1 MINLKIRS
9 SQPIKILLCATL
21 VMFLH
26 SCVPTRTV
34 REEYIAL
41 PEAFDTT
48 KPADTLTSATI
59 KWEEFFAD
67 PDLNTLIDKALSN
80 NQELNILLQ
89 QVSVA
94 KNEVQTRKGEYLP
107 SVNLRAGAEVE
118 KVGEFTRNGAVEHNL
133 NVRENRAFPEPLGNF
148 EAGAFA
154 SWEVDVWKKLRNSKK
169 AAMMEYLASIEGRN
183 FMVTNIV
190 SEIANSYYELL
201 ALDYQL
207 NIIDQNIDIQ
217 NNALRIVK
225 LQKEAARAT
234 SLAVKRFE
242 AEVLKNKSERFALK
256 QEIVEAE
263 NKINFLIGQT
273 PAPIARSTAPFAEKM
288 VDTIFTGIPAQL
300 LQYRPDI
307 RQAEFELAAARLDV
321 RVARANFYPSF
332 GVKAGVGL
340 QAFQPK
346 FLTSTPESLLYS
358 LSGDLVAPLINRNAI
373 KAAYNSA
380 NDRQLQAVFEY
391 EKTILNAY
399 IEVAN
404 ELSNIENLK
413 QNYQLK
419 ADQVEVLNES
429 IDISNKLFQSAR
441 ADYLEVLLTQ
451 RDALEAKI
459 NLAST
464 KKEQL
469 MARVG
474 IYRALGG
481 GWK

>member
-1 MINLKIRS
+1 MILRQKYKFLFSIM
-9 SQPIKILLCATL
+9 L
-21 VMFLH
+21 VALLH
-26 SCVPTRTV
+26 SCVPTREV
-34 REEYIAL
+34 RDVNKAL
-41 PEAFDTT
+41 PEVYDTN
-48 KPADTLTSATI
+48 KVADTLTSATI
-59 KWEEFFAD
+59 KWDEFFSD
-67 PDLNTLIDKALSN
+67 PDLNALIEKALKN

-94 KNEVQTRKGEYLP
+94 INEVQARKGEYLP
-107 SVNLRAGAEVE
+107 SVSLSAGAEVE
-118 KVGEFTRNGAVEHNL
+118 KVGEFTRNGAVEQNL
-133 NVRENRAFPEPLGNF
+133 NIRENRAFPDPLPNY

-169 AAMMEYLASIEGRN
+169 AAMMEYLASVEGRN

-207 NIIDQNIDIQ
+207 GIIDQNIDIQ

-234 SLAVKRFE
+234 SLGVKRFE
-242 AEVLKNKSERFALK
+242 AEVFKNKSERFLLK
-256 QEIVEAE
+256 QEIVETE
-263 NKINFLIGQT
+263 NKINFLIGES
-273 PAPIARSTAPFAEKM
+273 PAPVLRSSSPFAEKV
-288 VDTIFTGIPAQL
+288 VDTVLTGIPAQL

-307 RQAEFELAAARLDV
+307 RQAELELAAAKLDV
-321 RVARANFYPSF
+321 KVARANFYPSF

-346 FLTSTPESLLYS
+346 FLTATPESLLYN

-391 EKTILNAY
+391 EKTILSAY

-413 QNYQLK
+413 QSYEFK
-419 ADQVEVLNES
+419 TEQVKVLSES

-459 NLAST
+459 ELAAT

-469 MARVG
+469 IARVG

-481 GWK
+481 GWQ